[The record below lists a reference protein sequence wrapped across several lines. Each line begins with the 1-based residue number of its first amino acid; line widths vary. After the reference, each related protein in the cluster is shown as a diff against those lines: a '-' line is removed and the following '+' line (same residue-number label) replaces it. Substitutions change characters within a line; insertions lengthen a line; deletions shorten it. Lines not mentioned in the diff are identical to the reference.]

1 MESHEIQDHSTLT
14 DQIMAGALTG
24 LVEYSIMYPID
35 LMKTRMQTLRPYSK
49 ANYGSVFKGLLKI
62 KLEEG
67 GLRLFRGM
75 SLPLV
80 ASIPAHAIY
89 YSSYEKMK
97 RVFSGTEF
105 GTENP
110 MAQALAGGIA
120 ITNHNIVMNPA
131 DVVKQR
137 MQVYGSPYR
146 SSIHCLKNI
155 LHNEGIRA
163 LYRSLPTQMAIDAP
177 YGALHFVIYE
187 TCQNICNPSRAFD
200 PKSHILCGALAG
212 GCAAA
217 ATTPL
222 DVCRTLLNTQEGA
235 VLGETT
241 GTKIRGLPHALVTV
255 YKMNGIWGFTR
266 GMKPRVMH
274 HVPSTAICWCVYEFF
289 KHYFSKKGVN

>member
-1 MESHEIQDHSTLT
+1 MESHEIQDLSTVT
-14 DQIMAGALTG
+14 DQAMAGALTG
-24 LVEYSIMYPID
+24 LVEYSLMYPID

-49 ANYGSVFKGLLKI
+49 ANYGSVFGGLLKI

-67 GLRLFRGM
+67 GSRLFRGM

-97 RVFSGTEF
+97 RILSGTEF
-105 GTENP
+105 GTQNP
-110 MAQALAGGIA
+110 FAQAAAGVIA

-146 SSIHCLKNI
+146 SSVHCLKTI
-155 LHNEGIRA
+155 LHKEGIKA

-187 TCQNICNPSRAFD
+187 ACQNILNQSRAFD
-200 PKSHILCGALAG
+200 PLSHILSGALAG

-235 VLGETT
+235 VLGETS

-274 HVPSTAICWCVYEFF
+274 HVPSTAICWFVYEFF
-289 KHYFSKKGVN
+289 KHYFSEKDAK